1 MNLTALLFV
10 GCGGALGAIARYS
23 LTVLLPRQAHE
34 LPYSTFLANVIGCFV
49 MGVVLQWLADSD
61 WLGGSALV
69 HEPYR
74 LLLAVGFCGSFTT
87 LSALVFEMSAMLQR
101 NEIVSAFTY
110 LLASVVGGMLCFYLG
125 VALARML
132 SANG

>member
-10 GCGGALGAIARYS
+10 GSGGALGAIARYS

-34 LPYSTFLANVIGCFV
+34 LPYSTFLANVIGCFL
-49 MGVVLQWLADSD
+49 MGVVLQWFADSD
-61 WLGGSALV
+61 WIGGTALA

-101 NEIVSAFTY
+101 NEIVAAFAY
-110 LLASVVGGMLCFYLG
+110 LLASVIGGMLCFYLG
-125 VALARML
+125 VML
-132 SANG
+132 VRLIATNG